1 MTFSSRAVQAAILK
15 KGFRVSQGDH
25 RWYILYV
32 EDRKHRIKTF
42 VSHGSTHSIDSYLQ
56 GRMSR
61 QMHLTRSE
69 FNHFVECPLTA
80 GQYAGLMRERG
91 QIS

>member
-1 MTFSSRAVQAAILK
+1 MTLPSRVVQAALLK

-32 EDRKHRIKTF
+32 EGRKRRVKTF
-42 VSHGSTHSIDSYLQ
+42 ISHGSTHSIDSYLH
-56 GRMSR
+56 GCMSK
-61 QMHLTRSE
+61 QMHLTMSE
-69 FNHFVECPLTA
+69 FSHFVECPLTA
-80 GQYAGLMRERG
+80 DQYAGLMRERG